1 VFLPHKAVREP
12 QKSAFLR
19 GILAWLLKVLRYQ
32 NNTKEAI
39 VTTLHIDASINGANS
54 ASRAISSSIVS
65 RLKAADPSARVVYRD
80 LAADPLPHL
89 TLDAFADT
97 SVLDEFLA
105 ADTVVIGAPMYNF
118 SLPSQLKAWIDRIL
132 VAGVTFRYTASG
144 PEGLAG
150 GKRVI
155 VALARGG
162 FYDAGSPA
170 AGLEHLE
177 SYLRGIFNFIGIEP
191 EFVAADGLNISPE
204 QRAASVSQALGESV
218 RLAA

>member
-1 VFLPHKAVREP
+1 
-12 QKSAFLR
+12 
-19 GILAWLLKVLRYQ
+19 VL
-32 NNTKEAI
+32 E
-39 VTTLHIDASINGANS
+39 
-54 ASRAISSSIVS
+54 
-65 RLKAADPSARVVYRD
+65 
-80 LAADPLPHL
+80 
-89 TLDAFADT
+89 
-97 SVLDEFLA
+97 EFLA

-118 SLPSQLKAWIDRIL
+118 TLPSQLKAWIDRIL
-132 VAGVTFRYTASG
+132 VAGSTFRYTEAG

-162 FYDAGSPA
+162 FYDGGSPA

-191 EFVAADGLNISPE
+191 EFVAADGLNFGPE
-204 QRAASVSQALGESV
+204 QREESLKAALGETL

>member
-1 VFLPHKAVREP
+1 M
-12 QKSAFLR
+12 
-19 GILAWLLKVLRYQ
+19 
-32 NNTKEAI
+32 
-39 VTTLHIDASINGANS
+39 TTLHIDSSINGDTS
-54 ASRAISSSIVS
+54 ASRAISRSIAGQIATD
-65 RLKAADPSARVVYRD
+65 RLVYRD
-80 LAADPLPHL
+80 LVAEPLPHL

-118 SLPSQLKAWIDRIL
+118 TLPSQLKAWLDRIL
-132 VAGVTFRYTASG
+132 VAGKTFRYTESG

-162 FYDAGSPA
+162 MYDAGTPA
-170 AGLEHLE
+170 AALEHLE

-191 EFVAADGLNISPE
+191 EFVAADGLNFGPDQREASIS
-204 QRAASVSQALGESV
+204 AALGETM